1 SDWSTVHI
9 KRPILFPFLYLG
21 NNTHSSSSTLSSLAP
36 FHHSSSY
43 SFFSSPLKAR
53 KTDMATHSI
62 TPSRDVLESV
72 GEKNY
77 DNWSACLKS
86 YLLSQDLWDLVES
99 PEQISTIPQAN
110 AAAEDNDE
118 IAATDTVPEVSTAA
132 ASSTISSPAWRRR
145 NAAAL
150 HAIQISLGSDILH
163 EIREISSAKEAWA
176 ALADMHQKK
185 LPKDEP
191 GAGTDQQQID
201 AGMMNNRNRASRY
214 FRLVSRVREG
224 DIEGLREFISE
235 NPESIRFQF
244 PPGLGTALHLAANL
258 GKTEV
263 VEEMMEWANNEDLAI
278 QDAAGSTA
286 LHFAASSGHRR
297 MVELMVR
304 KNANLMTIVNNRKII
319 PLREA
324 CGKNHKE
331 LATFL
336 YRATAFT
343 WLCEENDGKYGANIL
358 KCCILGQMF
367 DIALDMVSRR
377 PSMATTM
384 DTNRCNA
391 AIQLALMPA
400 AFPSGTQLPFWLR
413 WVYSLMDVRLP
424 SPLRSSRDRG
434 GSGMDSSEE
443 EEGEV
448 LGLIKSPSDY
458 DVQKDARKL
467 SSKPKSRFGMDS
479 SEAIRIK
486 SPRRPRNNDEI
497 GIEIRR
503 PSSTTHGK
511 NWCNDPPSFIL
522 KVTGTRHI
530 YDLKRVHV
538 CSLELLDR
546 ICRHISWLDFGKLE
560 GAGLYEAFHNA
571 IKNGIVEFVK
581 RAVKAR
587 SSLLY
592 KYDKNGRNMFM
603 SAVEFRQEKIFNL
616 MYPLPD
622 RAAIVSMVDKDKNTL
637 LHMAGMLSPSAKLSH
652 ISGAALQMQR
662 ELQWFQEVER
672 VINPMYKDNTNNDD
686 ETARQIFTRTHKDL
700 AAAGEKWMKETAT
713 SSTVVGALIMT
724 IMFTAAFTV
733 PGGNNQETGI
743 PILLNEKSF
752 KIFIVSDAISLFAAS
767 TSVLMF
773 LGILTS
779 RYAEADFLRSLPT
792 KLVIGLSSLF
802 ISIAAMMVTFCA
814 TVMIVMERRL
824 EYVVPIILLVSVP
837 VTLFMLLQFPLLVQI
852 FRSTYGSGIFER
864 KMKPWL

>member
-1 SDWSTVHI
+1 YRSDWSTVHI

-99 PEQISTIPQAN
+99 PDQISTIPQAN
-110 AAAEDNDE
+110 AAAEDSDE
-118 IAATDTVPEVSTAA
+118 IAASDTVPGVSTAA
-132 ASSTISSPAWRRR
+132 AGSTISSPAWRRR

-163 EIREISSAKEAWA
+163 EIREVSSAKEAWA

-201 AGMMNNRNRASRY
+201 AAGMMNNRNRASRY

-224 DIEGLREFISE
+224 DIEGLREFIGE

-263 VEEMMEWANNEDLAI
+263 VEEMMEWANEEDLAI

-367 DIALDMVSRR
+367 V
-377 PSMATTM
+377 
-384 DTNRCNA
+384 
-391 AIQLALMPA
+391 
-400 AFPSGTQLPFWLR
+400 
-413 WVYSLMDVRLP
+413 MDVRLP

-479 SEAIRIK
+479 AEAIRIK

-511 NWCNDPPSFIL
+511 SEQTPFSAQSDTKFQTYSIASPIVFLCRQNWCNDPPSFIL